1 MSKQEL
7 QAVEL
12 EYNHFKRDQ
21 IFEITSF
28 NSANYLSSTRLLNLW
43 LQFQAYAEKDVIVP
57 KEWWNKCLA
66 ALQWWWMNL
75 IGRYVL
81 KLNSKFDKHNLSAII
96 TELQTLYYHR
106 KIEELNERITNL
118 QAELKTYNAKTE
130 LNRLTEVSMQLF
142 KASLFKK
149 YGKEKRKFFSS
160 VRDLRIDYQSVL
172 EQYPVVLSTTF
183 SSRIC
188 LSDQAEFDYLIMDEA
203 SQVSI
208 ETGALALTCAKMLL
222 LWEILCSCPI

>member
-1 MSKQEL
+1 
-7 QAVEL
+7 
-12 EYNHFKRDQ
+12 
-21 IFEITSF
+21 
-28 NSANYLSSTRLLNLW
+28 
-43 LQFQAYAEKDVIVP
+43 
-57 KEWWNKCLA
+57 
-66 ALQWWWMNL
+66 MNL

-149 YGKEKRKFFSS
+149 YGKEKRKFF
-160 VRDLRIDYQSVL
+160 L
-172 EQYPVVLSTTF
+172 LSG
-183 SSRIC
+183 IC
-188 LSDQAEFDYLIMDEA
+188 E
-203 SQVSI
+203 
-208 ETGALALTCAKMLL
+208 
-222 LWEILCSCPI
+222 